1 MRRLGIILGLG
12 LALARIGVGAATE
25 GSLVVIVHPQRT
37 AALAIDDVRR
47 IYLGGR
53 RFWDDGS
60 TIVAFNLP
68 AGTPVRERFSR
79 RVLHGDS
86 AQLAAYWNERYFHG
100 MFPPA
105 VLSSSDA
112 VKRYV
117 ASEPGA
123 IGYIEATE
131 VDSSV
136 RVVLTLE

>member
-12 LALARIGVGAATE
+12 LALARGAVGTAAE
-25 GSLVVIVHPQRT
+25 PSLVVIVHPNRT
-37 AALAIDDVRR
+37 VALAIGDVRH
-47 IYLGGR
+47 IYLGR
-53 RFWDDGS
+53 HRFWDDGS
-60 TIVAFNLP
+60 AIVALNLP
-68 AGTPVRERFSR
+68 AGTALRERFSQ
-79 RVLHGDS
+79 RVLRGDS
-86 AQLAAYWNERYFHG
+86 AELTAYWNERYFHG
-100 MFPPA
+100 VFPPA